1 MKLLNTQKY
10 SECQLVAVINA
21 ATFLGEP
28 RVEQNSEE
36 YERLVDLVGARNGSA
51 LGIRSAVTYLRL
63 IQNDITPVTLETV
76 RMNILRGNPV
86 QVAIHHPAVGFHSIL
101 LTRGNSSGAHV
112 SNLFQNED
120 RLTWPHLR
128 GFMGAVPAHCRKAA
142 WYELTPMR
150 IREKAK
156 KK

>member
-28 RVEQNSEE
+28 RVDPDSEE

-51 LGIRSAVTYLRL
+51 LKISAAVTYLRL
-63 IQNDITPVTLETV
+63 IQNDIIPVTLEEV
-76 RMNILRGNPV
+76 RMNLLRGNPV
-86 QVAIHHPAVGFHSIL
+86 QVAIQHPALGFHSIL
-101 LTRGNSSGAHV
+101 LTRGNTSGAYV
-112 SNLFQNED
+112 SNLFKNED
-120 RLTWPHLR
+120 RLTWPQLR
-128 GFMGAVPAHCRKAA
+128 GIMKQVPAHCRKAA
-142 WYELTPMR
+142 WYELDPQR

-156 KK
+156 KQ

>member
-1 MKLLNTQKY
+1 MNLLNTQKY

-28 RVEQNSEE
+28 RVNPNSEE

-51 LGIRSAVTYLRL
+51 LKIGAAVTYLRL
-63 IQNDITPVTLETV
+63 IQNDITPVTLEEV

-86 QVAIHHPAVGFHSIL
+86 QVAIQHPARGFHSIL
-101 LTRGNSSGAHV
+101 LTRGTPGGAHV
-112 SNLFQNED
+112 SNLFKNEG
-120 RLTWPHLR
+120 RLTWPQLR
-128 GFMGAVPAHCRKAA
+128 GIMKAVPAHCRKAA
-142 WYELTPMR
+142 WYELNPVR